1 MPVAMPMLP
10 DNKLG
15 REGGLCLVCVE
26 LALCRHRLDGEKWA

>member
-15 REGGLCLVCVE
+15 REGGLCLVGAE
-26 LALCRHRLDGEKWA
+26 LALCRQPLDGEKRA